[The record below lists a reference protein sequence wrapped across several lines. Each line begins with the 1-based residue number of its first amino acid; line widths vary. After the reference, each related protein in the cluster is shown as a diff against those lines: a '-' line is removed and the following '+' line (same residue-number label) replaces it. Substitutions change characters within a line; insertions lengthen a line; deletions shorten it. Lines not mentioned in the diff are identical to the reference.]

1 MEPTDIYSLYEAQK
15 NKKKT
20 IKNFIKELK
29 TDFLNENLQDNSLPT
44 PKPVKGCKYLHTLR
58 YSKMKDWNVR
68 GLIDHRIFLTQEQ
81 DLLCKR
87 IDYMENC
94 GHGGIVNI
102 IEMLKRIVNKGK
114 RGCFRGAGQLE
125 YDLLCEDEDEGENH
139 DEFLKRTFVG
149 HFRHFDKVVTLTE
162 TDIKCIKNVLIK
174 NNLL

>member
-1 MEPTDIYSLYEAQK
+1 MKPTDIYSLYEAQK

-20 IKNFIKELK
+20 IKNFIKELEK
-29 TDFLNENLQDNSLPT
+29 DFLEANSHNPNIPV
-44 PKPVKGCKYLHTLR
+44 PKKVDGCKFLHTIR
-58 YSKMKDWNVR
+58 YSQLTDWN
-68 GLIDHRIFLTQEQ
+68 IDKMFRHFKMTQEQ

-149 HFRHFDKVVTLTE
+149 HFRHFDKPVTLTE